1 MKKIVDYISEKIGIE
16 IIHFHP
22 VSGGDISSAY
32 LLETVSQRFFLKV
45 NSKPFAKKMFLEEQ
59 KGLQAI
65 ENTGTIAVPH
75 VHLVGMHSFF
85 QLLNDHLSN
94 FRDFL
99 VYFLIQLHR

>member
-45 NSKPFAKKMFLEEQ
+45 NSSGGTKRFA
-59 KGLQAI
+59 
-65 ENTGTIAVPH
+65 
-75 VHLVGMHSFF
+75 
-85 QLLNDHLSN
+85 SN
-94 FRDFL
+94 
-99 VYFLIQLHR
+99 